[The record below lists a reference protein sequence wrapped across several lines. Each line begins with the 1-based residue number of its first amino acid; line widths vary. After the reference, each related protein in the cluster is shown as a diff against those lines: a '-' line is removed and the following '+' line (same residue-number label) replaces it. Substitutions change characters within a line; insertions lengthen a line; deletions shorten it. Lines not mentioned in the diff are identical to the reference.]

1 MQAPAAPVM
10 SRPGAF
16 AIAADVRLA
25 CRASAEAIAR
35 RQADRLADLLQA
47 ALDAPFY
54 AEWLAGRDPR
64 ATPLHALPITG
75 KALLMQRFGDFL
87 TDRRITLAALREF
100 TADPARAGRRFRDR
114 CWVWESSGSTG
125 ESGLFVQDET
135 AMTVF
140 DALESIR
147 RDSPRPFARL
157 VDPLYLGE
165 RYAFVG
171 AIGGHF
177 ASHVSLQRLRL
188 ANPWIAPR
196 WRAFSILQPLGDLVA
211 QLNAFGP
218 TIIGSYPTAAMLLAD
233 EARAGR
239 LRAHVAEVWTGGET
253 LTPAMRG
260 HIERGFGCVLRNS
273 YGASEF
279 LPIAWECSRH
289 RLHVNADWV
298 ILEPVDTQY
307 QPVAPGQVG
316 HTTLLT
322 NLANH
327 LQPLIRF
334 DIGDRVA
341 FERTPC
347 ECGSALPSIE
357 VEGRSDD
364 ILVVAGDR
372 GEEVKLLPLAL
383 ATVLEDEAGVF
394 DFQLRQLGPRTL
406 HLTLGPEVARAPDA
420 ALRCRALLADF
431 AAAQGSSGLQIVVET
446 AEAMPLARS
455 GKLARIVA
463 APPRPAAAGGSEPG
477 ADQAAGLGA

>member
-1 MQAPAAPVM
+1 M

-16 AIAADVRLA
+16 AIVADVRLA
-25 CRASAEAIAR
+25 MRASAEAIAR
-35 RQADRLADLLQA
+35 RQSDRLAELLQA
-47 ALDAPFY
+47 ALGAPFY

-75 KALLMQRFGDFL
+75 KALLMRRFDDFL
-87 TDRRITLAALREF
+87 TDRAITLDAVRAF
-100 TADPARAGRRFRDR
+100 AADPARVGRRLLDR

-125 ESGLFVQDET
+125 ESGLFVQDQT
-135 AMTVF
+135 AMSVF

-147 RDSPRPFARL
+147 RHSPRPFARL

-196 WRAFSILQPLGDLVA
+196 WRAFSILQPLADLVA

-218 TIIGSYPTAAMLLAD
+218 TILGSYPTAAMLLAD

-239 LRAHVAEVWTGGET
+239 LGVPVAEVWTGGET

-260 HIERGFGCVLRNS
+260 HIEQGFGCPLRNS

-279 LPIAWECSRH
+279 LPIAWECGRG

-307 QPVAPGQVG
+307 RPVPPGQSG

-341 FERTPC
+341 FSRTPC
-347 ECGSALPSIE
+347 ECGCALPPIE

-364 ILVVAGDR
+364 ILVVMSEK
-372 GEEVKLLPLAL
+372 GEAVKLLPLAL

-394 DFQLRQLGPRTL
+394 DFQLRQIGPRTL
-406 HLTLGPEVARAPDA
+406 HLTLGPEVVRPPDA
-420 ALRCRALLADF
+420 AQRCRRLLVDF
-431 AAAQGSSGLQIVVET
+431 AAAQGAAGLEIAVET
-446 AEAMPLARS
+446 TEAMPLARS

-463 APPRPAAAGGSEPG
+463 APPKRATTSASGPRGPGTDHAAGFG
-477 ADQAAGLGA
+477 A